1 MTDIKWAEEKAEEL
15 LVQILIKSGL
25 YQRAGVFPQEVKD
38 SFAFQYVIKELLEAK
53 RDGFNRGIEKAA
65 LEVETHWNSSDT
77 MTNQKQQALRSAY
90 AVRKLKGD

>member
-1 MTDIKWAEEKAEEL
+1 MTDNKWAEEKADSIVKEWLES
-15 LVQILIKSGL
+15 VRNPIGL
-25 YQRAGVFPQEVKD
+25 GNRISRA
-38 SFAFQYVIKELLEAK
+38 LLEAK

-90 AVRKLKGD
+90 VIRKLKED